1 MRRTNYLVVIGLF
14 AVLIAY
20 TYALRYR
27 DAARPPTP
35 PLDSIPGEI
44 EGYAGTSEA
53 ADAETLKLLGADATL
68 FRTYRRGPGHTIWL
82 YIGYFGTQHENS
94 QIHSPKNC
102 YPGSGW
108 NILEEGSTNL
118 VLAGSGVAVKHLV
131 ISNGAQRQ
139 YVLYWFT
146 GADGI
151 ITNEFALKWNQM
163 KNSLLVRPQSA
174 AFVRFSIDLGGET
187 EAAARSELVRFAEAL
202 APRIEEML
210 RGSGAAP
217 AGSVHALRS
226 GASSER
232 TL

>member
-1 MRRTNYLVVIGLF
+1 MRRTNYAIVIGLF

-20 TYALRYR
+20 SYALRYR
-27 DAARPPTP
+27 DAASPPAP
-35 PLDSIPGEI
+35 SLGSIPEEI
-44 EGYAGTSEA
+44 GGYAGTSEG
-53 ADAETLKLLGADATL
+53 ADPETLKLLGADATL
-68 FRTYRRGPGHTIWL
+68 FRTYRRGPGRTIWL

-102 YPGSGW
+102 YPGAGW
-108 NILEEGSTNL
+108 NILEEGSTKL
-118 VLAGSGVAVKHLV
+118 VLSGSGIAVKHLV
-131 ISNGAQRQ
+131 ISNGAERQ

-174 AFVRFSIDLGGET
+174 AFVRFSIALTGET

-202 APRIEEML
+202 APRIEEVL
-210 RGSGAAP
+210 R
-217 AGSVHALRS
+217 